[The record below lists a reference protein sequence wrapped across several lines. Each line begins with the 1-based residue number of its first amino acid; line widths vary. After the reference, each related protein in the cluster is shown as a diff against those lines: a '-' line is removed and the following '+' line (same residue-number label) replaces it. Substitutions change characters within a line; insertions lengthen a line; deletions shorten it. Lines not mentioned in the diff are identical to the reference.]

1 MPKVH
6 ALSVNYR
13 THNGVLG
20 LAAAVVDVIEA
31 LFPASIDALP
41 REKGF
46 FAGPKPLLLKET
58 ALEEAVVMIAGAEA
72 SGRAIQFGAHQVY
85 PFTLLSLFL
94 FLFPFLPPYLS
105 QFVAPGHSRAQPRCQ
120 VNPKP

>member
-6 ALSVNYR
+6 ALSINYR

-20 LAAAVVDVIEA
+20 VAAAVVDVLEA

-41 REKGF
+41 RERGF

-72 SGRAIQFGAHQVY
+72 SGRAIQFGAHQVS
-85 PFTLLSLFL
+85 PFT
-94 FLFPFLPPYLS
+94 
-105 QFVAPGHSRAQPRCQ
+105 
-120 VNPKP
+120 